1 MKLSIFSSTLFTM
14 AIANQLSVDD
24 VESIEDC
31 HLSNSFRVSYS
42 NEEKSVQ
49 NIAHLAIVAGVDQ

>member
-1 MKLSIFSSTLFTM
+1 M

-24 VESIEDC
+24 VETIEDF